1 MRKDQGWGQL
11 VLETAGLVR
20 SKHNCQAVREAG
32 EARSFKDE
40 DHIGARPDSGL
51 NFKSEEKLLA
61 RAVRS
66 DC

>member
-1 MRKDQGWGQL
+1 M
-11 VLETAGLVR
+11 LETAGLVR
-20 SKHNCQAVREAG
+20 RKHSYQAVREAG

-40 DHIGARPDSGL
+40 DCIGARPDSGL

-61 RAVRS
+61 RVIRS